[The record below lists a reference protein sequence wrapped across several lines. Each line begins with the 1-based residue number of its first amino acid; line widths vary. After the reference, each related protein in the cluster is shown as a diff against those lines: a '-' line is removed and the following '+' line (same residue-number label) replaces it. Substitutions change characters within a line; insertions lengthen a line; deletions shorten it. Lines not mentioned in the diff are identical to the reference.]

1 MTDAQR
7 DVLSR
12 LSAFVMDN
20 AHMPDGTAVTLDGAD
35 VADQP
40 SGLNLGDLFLLGQ
53 MLPNASEV

>member
-20 AHMPDGTAVTLDGAD
+20 AHLPDGTTVTLEG
-35 VADQP
+35 VSPADQP

-53 MLPNASEV
+53 MLPSSAEA